1 MKKIKRIVF
10 IILEVLWPEL
20 LLPITIIFFAVFFLI
35 PKFILERVGILP
47 SINEEIFFIV
57 VGVISLIIVVPLSV
71 WLTRKIKKEA
81 R

>member
-1 MKKIKRIVF
+1 MKKIKRMVF

-20 LLPITIIFFAVFFLI
+20 LLPITIIFFVVFFLI
-35 PKFILERVGILP
+35 PKLILEKVGILP

>member
-1 MKKIKRIVF
+1 MKKIKRMVF

-35 PKFILERVGILP
+35 PKLILEKVGILP